1 MDEKRQH
8 GRVTVSAEVDF
19 SSEHNF
25 YAGATRDISLGGL
38 FVVSDVAF
46 PIGTE
51 ITVLLRLPTRILSLR
66 GEVVWTVAKGTK
78 TTGFGLRFLQ
88 LPSGAKKEIEAFM
101 QDRPPIGFTFDG

>member
-25 YAGATRDISLGGL
+25 YAGAARDISLGGL
-38 FVVSDVAF
+38 FVVSEVAF

-51 ITVLLRLPTRILSLR
+51 ITVLLKLPARVLSLR
-66 GEVVWTVAKGTK
+66 AEVMWTVAKGTT
-78 TTGFGLRFLQ
+78 TTGLGLRFVQ

-101 QDRPPIGFTFDG
+101 QQRPPIGFTFDD